1 MILVFKT
8 DIADE
13 AMLNNIRPHINRLLP
28 DGVWN
33 VDIEDCDHVL
43 RVEHVNDIT
52 GSIVTM
58 LSRLGINCEELQ

>member
-8 DIADE
+8 DIVTE

-43 RVEHVNDIT
+43 RVEHAYDIT
-52 GSIVTM
+52 DSIVNT
-58 LSRLGINCEELQ
+58 LSRHGINCEELQ